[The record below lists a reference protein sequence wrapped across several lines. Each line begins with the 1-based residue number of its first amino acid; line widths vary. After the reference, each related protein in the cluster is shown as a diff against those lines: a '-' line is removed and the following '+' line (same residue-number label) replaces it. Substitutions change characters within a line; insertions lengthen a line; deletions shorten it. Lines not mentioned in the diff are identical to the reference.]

1 MPIGLQH
8 PVYTTG
14 FISNP
19 TMKFI
24 APSSELLQH
33 LLTVNGA
40 IMSKPLI
47 PILENFLFDIKG
59 NQLTIYSTDLET
71 SMTTTLTVESKDDMR
86 VAVPSKMVIDILRSL
101 PEQPVTFNVDPA
113 THGIEVVNNNG
124 RYKMAG
130 QDGIDYP
137 SLPEKSG
144 DSSFTVPANV
154 LLRAI
159 SKTLF
164 AAGSDELRLNLTGL
178 FVEMKGD
185 SVNFV
190 ATDAN
195 KLVRFTRHDV
205 RPGVEHN
212 FIIPK
217 KPLNLLKT
225 ALPNDETPVIVDYNN
240 TNVFFS
246 FGDTQLICRLLDERY
261 PEYGAVIPEQ
271 NPHVLTI
278 SRMDFLSSINRISI
292 FASKTTHQVRLKIM
306 GSELTISAEDIEMA
320 NEAQEVVHCEYD
332 GDDMEIGFNA
342 KFLKEMLAALDSDTV
357 QLKLSQPNRAGLIL
371 PTDNDSEENIT
382 MLIMPM
388 MLNNY

>member
-1 MPIGLQH
+1 
-8 PVYTTG
+8 
-14 FISNP
+14 
-19 TMKFI
+19 MKFI

-59 NQLTIYSTDLET
+59 QELTIYSTDLET

-144 DSSFTVPANV
+144 DGSFTVPANV

-195 KLVRFTRHDV
+195 KLVRFTRNDLK
-205 RPGVEHN
+205 PGVEHN

-225 ALPNDETPVIVDYNN
+225 ALPNDETPVVVDYNN

-292 FASKTTHQVRLKIM
+292 FASKTTHQVRLKIT

-371 PTDNDSEENIT
+371 PTDNDNSENIT

>member
-1 MPIGLQH
+1 
-8 PVYTTG
+8 
-14 FISNP
+14 
-19 TMKFI
+19 MKFI
-24 APSSELLQH
+24 AHPSDLLQH

-40 IMSKPLI
+40 IMSKPII
-47 PILENFLFDIKG
+47 PILENFLFDI
-59 NQLTIYSTDLET
+59 NNNELTIYSTDLET
-71 SMTTTLTVESKDDMR
+71 SMTTVLPIESKESMK

-101 PEQPVTFNVDPA
+101 PEQSVTFNVDPSNF
-113 THGIEVVNNNG
+113 GIEVANDNG

-144 DSSFTVPANV
+144 DGSFTVPANL
-154 LLRAI
+154 LLRAV

-178 FVEMKGD
+178 FVEMKN
-185 SVNFV
+185 SQVNFV

-195 KLVRFTRHDV
+195 KLVRFTRKDINPQVDHS
-205 RPGVEHN
+205 

-225 ALPNDETPVIVDYNN
+225 ALPNDETPVLVDYNK
-240 TNVFFS
+240 TNVFFT
-246 FGDTQLICRLLDERY
+246 FGNTQLICRLLDEKY
-261 PEYGAVIPEQ
+261 PDYAAVIPQ
-271 NPHVLTI
+271 DNPNVITI
-278 SRMDFLSSINRISI
+278 SRTDFLSSINRISI
-292 FASKTTHQVRLKIM
+292 FASKTTHQVRLKVA

-320 NEAQEVVHCEYD
+320 NEATEKINCEYD

-342 KFLKEMLAALDSDTV
+342 RFLKEMLSTMDGDSV
-357 QLKLSQPNRAGLIL
+357 QLKMSQPNRAGLL
-371 PTDNDSEENIT
+371 VPSENEKNEEIT